1 MFDVEDGV
9 VVYYNKLPSDFN
21 GLIANISVL
30 NEDGKQSSLS
40 MVEDVSLK
48 PELVYES
55 GFPVP
60 IMPIKPLKTRK
71 TVRSKYCYE
80 RSTKPILFSIGGD
93 PILAS
98 GTTSTKYKFNLE
110 EVTYHHHGHGSYK
123 IRISVDKKHGIV
135 VHPCTMNSV
144 IVVLSK
150 PKTGDKVE
158 RGAVKLEG
166 GHSTD
171 RGKNESRKPP
181 RKKGR
186 KAGSTDTKTI
196 EQSMSFTSL
205 QKSSRF
211 KSPNAVKVL
220 RSLKQLPNDMDH
232 EKIAPFPS
240 SIGVDHLL
248 NAYIVKGTCIQ
259 CNVPVNGKTILKSHC
274 HQKNCNFV
282 SSILPAFQ
290 DINAIIPIET
300 ASYFATGLT
309 ESKSFEEESRK
320 FIAESPCEMI
330 DANVFDNA
338 PVFPKSCTFQGRGKH
353 ILCPPSAKS
362 YNMFEDGNE
371 NDEGKP
377 LQLMQKNLNISSMK
391 KKFSYSKTLFS
402 SEKKLPALM
411 KLSRNDVDGD
421 LHSDVFKGNSIE
433 VASTV
438 DENNDF
444 LSFLDNDAEVPKFQ
458 GKRLDNI
465 PKELSKGWSGDF
477 SI

>member
-1 MFDVEDGV
+1 M

-30 NEDGKQSSLS
+30 NEDGNPSALS
-40 MVEDVSLK
+40 IADDVSLK
-48 PELVYES
+48 PELVYEN
-55 GFPVP
+55 GFPVS

-71 TVRSKYCYE
+71 TVRSKFRYE
-80 RSTKPILFSIGGD
+80 RSTKPILFSIDGD
-93 PILAS
+93 PVLAS

-123 IRISVDKKHGIV
+123 LRISIDHKKHGIV
-135 VHPCTMNSV
+135 VHPCIMNSV

-150 PKTGDKVE
+150 PKTGDKAE
-158 RGAVKLEG
+158 REAVKLEG
-166 GHSTD
+166 GNSMK
-171 RGKNESRKPP
+171 RRSESRKPP

-186 KAGSTDTKTI
+186 KAGSTDKTI
-196 EQSMSFTSL
+196 EEPMSSSNL
-205 QKSSRF
+205 QKTNRF

-232 EKIAPFPS
+232 DKFASFPS

-259 CNVPVNGKTILKSHC
+259 CNVPVSRKTILKTHC
-274 HQKNCNFV
+274 HQKSCNFV

-300 ASYFATGLT
+300 ASCFATGLA
-309 ESKSFEEESRK
+309 ESQSFEEESRK
-320 FIAESPCEMI
+320 FIAESPCEMF
-330 DANVFDNA
+330 DANVFDDA
-338 PVFPKSCTFQGRGKH
+338 PLFSKSCTFQGRGKH
-353 ILCPPSAKS
+353 ILCPPSAKTC
-362 YNMFEDGNE
+362 NMLEDSNDI
-371 NDEGKP
+371 DEGKP
-377 LQLMQKNLNISSMK
+377 LQLVQENLNISSMK
-391 KKFSYSKTLFS
+391 KKFSCTKTLFS

-421 LHSDVFKGNSIE
+421 NNSDVFKGNCIG

-444 LSFLDNDAEVPKFQ
+444 LSFLDNDGGPPRFQ
-458 GKRLDNI
+458 GKRLDYI
-465 PKELSKGWSGDF
+465 PKELSKGWGGDF